1 MHLYVLQWLQEFI
14 KSLLSANSVTQLGL
28 ITDVFI
34 ICLLFRAAKHFR
46 RSKKAL
52 ADSANMLETAA
63 KAVQA
68 HCDESCVWTNH
79 KVFFSNMCK
88 HIGEL
93 KEEEHARI
101 YIYRG
106 YDQGAGEPNR
116 ELRKAIKKALISN
129 TILEFHRVVVVTD
142 ERFIPTA
149 VRWMLPFAAD
159 KLRGKCH
166 FYISFRR
173 KFNLGSFVALGKDHC
188 YVAMPRLD
196 TDPRISPSTTQSGVF
211 AKDDGIARII
221 KHYIDNLREEA
232 QNPQS
237 IHVVPFP
244 LAERGWKWTKRRA
257 LEAKIKGAF
266 AEFTRQSISSTRG
279 SL

>member
-1 MHLYVLQWLQEFI
+1 MPLYIVQWLQEFI
-14 KSLLSANSVTQLGL
+14 KSIVSANSVTQLGL

-52 ADSANMLETAA
+52 ADSADMLKDAA
-63 KAVQA
+63 KALRA
-68 HCDESCVWTNH
+68 HCDESCVWTDH
-79 KVFFSNMCK
+79 KLFFRNMCN
-88 HIGEL
+88 HIGDI
-93 KEEEHARI
+93 KEKEHARI
-101 YIYRG
+101 HIYRG

-116 ELRKAIKKALISN
+116 ELRKAIKKALLNN

-149 VRWMLPFAAD
+149 VRWMLPFAAET
-159 KLRGKCH
+159 LRNKCH

-196 TDPRISPSTTQSGVF
+196 TDPGISPSTTQSGVF
-211 AKDDGIARII
+211 AKDDQIARII
-221 KHYIDNLREEA
+221 VHYVDNLREEA
-232 QNPQS
+232 LNPKS

-257 LEAKIKGAF
+257 LEAKIKEAF
-266 AEFTRQSISSTRG
+266 AEFTRQSVSGTQG